1 MDSKVFCD
9 FLLRVLQKVGILL
22 SMEKRITCY
31 VSLKNPLT
39 WIAFLLMMGSA
50 GLRVAYWICEKGADS
65 STMWLL
71 TILPAAACLIYGG
84 MLLLCG
90 REHFYR
96 TTIPVAM
103 MAVYF
108 AFHFVNKEIGV
119 GYLMV
124 YLLLL
129 AAYVIFY
136 KQLVSS
142 FGQKQGLM
150 FLLNLSVLVLLVY
163 DYQDEIL
170 SNQWGLW
177 FRVLPNLTMAMGLM
191 TSMVASAPHLDG
203 RNHPTWGDRADG
215 RRVRTVSGMLA
226 VTPYIMVKRNGAN
239 NQIRTE
245 LEISNLEKYVRE
257 KRKEGLTSFGLTHVL
272 IAAYCRCLAKYPAC
286 NRFIAGQRIF
296 SRDDDIVFNMVV
308 KKDMTLESPD
318 TCIKLHLKPSDT
330 VYDIYRKFDE
340 AVQNVKDTP
349 LDSSFDQTVNWLL
362 MLPSLLL
369 SAVFGLLRLMDYFG
383 LIPKFLLEISPFHG
397 SVFFTSMGSLGI
409 PPVVH
414 HLYDFGNV
422 PMFVAFGAKYRRNE
436 IALDGSIEKKK
447 YMDVTFNMDER
458 ICDGFYYAA
467 VLKYFRRILADPIRL
482 DVPPETVEQDIP

>member
-31 VSLKNPLT
+31 VSHKNPLT

-50 GLRVAYWICEKGADS
+50 GLRIAYWVCGKGTDAT
-65 STMWLL
+65 TMWLL
-71 TILPAAACLIYGG
+71 MILPAAACLIYGG
-84 MLLLCG
+84 ILLLCG

-96 TTIPVAM
+96 TTIPVVM

-108 AFHFVNKEIGV
+108 AVHFWQKEIGLA
-119 GYLMV
+119 YLMV
-124 YLLLL
+124 YFLLLL
-129 AAYVIFY
+129 A
-136 KQLVSS
+136 
-142 FGQKQGLM
+142 
-150 FLLNLSVLVLLVY
+150 VLVLLVY

-170 SNQWGLW
+170 SNQWPLW
-177 FRVLPNLTMAMGLM
+177 FRVLPNLTMIVGILTA
-191 TSMVASAPHLDG
+191 MVASVPHLDE
-203 RNHPTWGDRADG
+203 RYHPTWGDRADG

-245 LEISNLEKYVRE
+245 LEISDLEKYVRE

-318 TCIKLHLKPSDT
+318 TCIKLHLKTTDT

-340 AVQNVKDTP
+340 AVQEVKDTP
-349 LDSSFDQTVNWLL
+349 LDSSFDQLVNWLL

-383 LIPKFLLEISPFHG
+383 LIPKFLLDLSPFHG

-422 PMFVAFGAKYRRNE
+422 PMFIAFGDKYRRNE
-436 IALDGSIEKKK
+436 VALDGKIEKKK
-447 YMDVTFNMDER
+447 YIDVTFNMDER

-467 VLKYFRRILADPIRL
+467 VLKYLRRVLADPARL